1 MRVWPAEMLL
11 KVVRGLSRNDS
22 VIIRSLDTRIFIDFD
37 KDYVLR
43 EFTVKEASY
52 EEIQSRG
59 FKFSSEFNNNEAQAD
74 IIQQYLTTRHTVRD
88 RVSINQHE

>member
-1 MRVWPAEMLL
+1 MLL

-43 EFTVKEASY
+43 EFTVKEGSY
-52 EEIQSRG
+52 EEITQKG
-59 FKFSSEFNNNEAQAD
+59 FKFTSEFNNNEAQAD
-74 IIQQYLTTRHTVRD
+74 IIQSFLTTKKVVRD
-88 RVSINQHE
+88 KVSMKRKES

>member
-1 MRVWPAEMLL
+1 M
-11 KVVRGLSRNDS
+11 
-22 VIIRSLDTRIFIDFD
+22 IRSLDTRLFIDYS
-37 KDYVLR
+37 KDYLLR

-74 IIQQYLTTRHTVRD
+74 IIQPYLTTRETVRD
-88 RVSINQHE
+88 KVSITKQQ

>member
-1 MRVWPAEMLL
+1 MT
-11 KVVRGLSRNDS
+11 RNDG
-22 VIIRSLDTRIFIDFD
+22 VLIRSLDTRLFVDYT

-52 EEIQSRG
+52 EEIESKG

-74 IIQQYLTTRHTVRD
+74 IIQQYLTTKQTVRD
-88 RVSINQHE
+88 RVSVNKQQQ